1 VRILVF
7 GGWGQLGTELA
18 AAGEAREHQ
27 IFRPTREE
35 ADVIDFRA
43 VAGAIR
49 DARPDLVVNAAAFHR
64 VESCEKDPTSAFS
77 VNSLGAVIVARMSC
91 HAGARNAFV
100 STDYVF
106 DGEKGRAYNEDDRP
120 NPVNLY
126 GVSKAAGERGV
137 RLSCPNSFV
146 IRTSGLF
153 GHAGSSG
160 KGGNFVETMISRA
173 EAGLALS
180 VVDDQRLAPTA
191 AADLAERIL
200 LLAEAEA
207 EPGIYHLT
215 NRGSCSW
222 FELAGAIL
230 ELAGIE
236 ADLSPRKTGE
246 DEDDDEVRRPWNTAL
261 ADTRTAAFG
270 LPRARSWRAA
280 LAWYLEAR
288 DGRRLPRS
296 AR

>member
-1 VRILVF
+1 M
-7 GGWGQLGTELA
+7 
-18 AAGEAREHQ
+18 
-27 IFRPTREE
+27 
-35 ADVIDFRA
+35 
-43 VAGAIR
+43 
-49 DARPDLVVNAAAFHR
+49 
-64 VESCEKDPTSAFS
+64 
-77 VNSLGAVIVARMSC
+77 ARMSC
-91 HAGARNAFV
+91 HAGARSAFV

-106 DGEKGRAYNEDDRP
+106 DGEKGTAYNEADPP

-137 RLSCPNSFV
+137 RLSCPNSYV

-173 EAGLALS
+173 EAGLAIS

-200 LLAEAEA
+200 LLAEAGA

-222 FELAGAIL
+222 FEFAGAVL
-230 ELAGIE
+230 ELAGIP

-246 DEDDDEVRRPWNTAL
+246 DEDDDEVRRPPNTVL
-261 ADTRTAAFG
+261 ADTRTAALG
-270 LPRARSWRAA
+270 LPRARSWREA
-280 LAWYLEAR
+280 LAWYLRTR